1 MGLPPPLLAPRPAK
15 PVIIMPTPNTRSLLG
30 IAASR
35 RERDEEEEEE
45 RGEGEEGEEKSF
57 LVKLL
62 TALCISARET
72 TFLGRIRAAARSPGT
87 TSKRKSRVLSLRPK
101 TLNGLKAC
109 GIKRRW
115 RKVRKFEDRGERK
128 MDGYNSRKG
137 LLLLA
142 RCDLGRWDYVY
153 NVRDFTLN
161 RLGWCFIV
169 RLIVIL
175 LVKKFVD
182 IEKCKEV

>member
-35 RERDEEEEEE
+35 ETRRRR
-45 RGEGEEGEEKSF
+45 RGKEGEEGEEKSF

-161 RLGWCFIV
+161 RLGV
-169 RLIVIL
+169 L
-175 LVKKFVD
+175 LYA
-182 IEKCKEV
+182 